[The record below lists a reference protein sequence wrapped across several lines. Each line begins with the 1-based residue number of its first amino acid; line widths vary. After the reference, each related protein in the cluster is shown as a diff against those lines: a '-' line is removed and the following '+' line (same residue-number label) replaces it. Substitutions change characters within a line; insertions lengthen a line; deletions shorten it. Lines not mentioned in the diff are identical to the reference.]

1 VANFHLR
8 DIPEPVYDKL
18 QARAKKAGRSVNKEL
33 LSIVEKDLAR
43 PTPEELLRRLHELR
57 ALIPPLPPDAPKPED
72 LIREDRDTDH
82 GRSY

>member
-8 DIPEPVYDKL
+8 DIPEPLYDKL

-33 LSIVEKDLAR
+33 LSIVEKELVR
-43 PTPEELLRRLHELR
+43 PTPEELDRRLRELRRM
-57 ALIPPLPPDAPKPED
+57 IGPLPPGAPKPED

>member
-1 VANFHLR
+1 MANFHLR
-8 DIPEPVYDKL
+8 DIPEPVYGKL

-33 LSIVEKDLAR
+33 LSIVEKELAR
-43 PTPEELLRRLHELR
+43 PTPEELDRRLRELR